1 MSREKEEA
9 SDGEAQAQVTLPSP
23 QLGFGLDMQRP
34 EFVWDLGGATPAFP
48 SGPLAKDLWLCCLD
62 GEQRAVLGLRLGEEP
77 LEFSGR
83 VEICVLGVRG

>member
-1 MSREKEEA
+1 MGPGRGHTSL
-9 SDGEAQAQVTLPSP
+9 S
-23 QLGFGLDMQRP
+23 
-34 EFVWDLGGATPAFP
+34 

-83 VEICVLGVRG
+83 VEICVLGV